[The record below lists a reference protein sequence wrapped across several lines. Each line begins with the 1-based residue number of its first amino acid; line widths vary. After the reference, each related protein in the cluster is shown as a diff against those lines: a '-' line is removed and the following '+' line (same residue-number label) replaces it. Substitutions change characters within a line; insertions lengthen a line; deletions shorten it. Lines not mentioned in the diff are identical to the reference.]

1 LATFLQLLQVA
12 LYGNLLKIKQMNQ
25 KWTIFIL
32 FQACFGWT
40 QTPSL
45 VIPKGHTSGITSV
58 CFSNDG
64 KRILTGSRD
73 FTAKIWDLNA
83 HELHTFM
90 LDNEVQAIAFS
101 PGGDSVLTGSTDG
114 KIKLWKISGE
124 LLKTMSGHTNYITSV
139 AFSPDGKTFL
149 SASKDATA
157 RIWNATGKAIQ
168 IFKHSK
174 SVNSAVFAKNGK
186 SVLTGSD
193 DKTAI
198 LWNLNGTKKATY
210 SKHQSAVTQVRISDD
225 GKFVLTASQ
234 DYSAILWSSNGNLIT
249 QVNQKDKIQACDF
262 MPAKN
267 NFFITGCFDGSV
279 NIWDDS
285 GKSIKSFST
294 KEWSLSALNVNFE
307 NKSIVTVSEVGGMQR
322 WDLNGKLI
330 KDFRGRA
337 QVVKAV
343 SFSPDGNSIV
353 SACMD
358 STAKLWDILNNK
370 YLNLKGHTANIT
382 SVAFSPGGDSIL
394 TGSEDKSAKLWNRS
408 GKEIFS
414 YSLPGVVNSVAFSR
428 DGKLVFAGCY
438 NGCTK
443 LWDASGKEVKVF
455 KQNEKITCA
464 AFSPTSDIIA
474 TGSDERIVKLFDFTG
489 KLLKTIDVGS
499 QVNSI
504 AFNNNGNS
512 LVTGN
517 FNGLTQIW
525 DVSTGQPIETLGRP
539 GDEIIS
545 VAASKDGKYISS
557 GSNNGNI
564 ILWNNS
570 TSESLNLSGHST
582 KVTSVNFSP
591 DNKWLISSSIDGTMK
606 IWDCVNAK
614 ELMTLV
620 CLGAA
625 DWAVKN
631 PAGLFDASP
640 GAMGL
645 MYYQVGLEIV
655 ELDQLKER
663 YFEPGILG
671 TKLGILKIDARNIDN
686 FNSVDLYPEI
696 KASIYKQELTVN
708 LRERSGGMGKL
719 SLFINDK
726 EIIEDA
732 NIERKASVKI
742 NLDDYNKYFLGDT
755 NIISLRAYN
764 KSGWLKS
771 QSYDL
776 VYSVLSSKG
785 TENPN
790 SNEPVIFKGK
800 PHLYAIIVGTS
811 DYKGDKLD
819 LRFPDKDAAAMAN
832 GIKAAG
838 SKLFEER
845 LHINLLTSTAK
856 TPDAISSKS
865 NIENAFADFAA
876 KASSGDIILVYF
888 SGHGSTYG
896 DAESSQFYYLT
907 KDFVSEDLTDPE
919 IRKNFAVSSGDLTKW
934 MTAIPARKQVMIFDA
949 CHSGKVVDALEGIG
963 ARDLSPSQ
971 IRALDRMKDRTGM
984 FILTGSA
991 ADRVSFEASQF
1002 GQGLLTFSLLQ
1013 GMSGLALT
1021 EDKRVDVATLFNY
1034 SRDEVPKLA
1043 KGINKIQIPVV
1054 AFPKG
1059 GGSFDIGIV
1068 DATVKIPL
1076 AQPKPVFIR
1085 NTFQNQE
1092 SFADELGITESLSE
1106 YFRSITAKGAEAEMI
1121 YVDVNEYQNAYSLK
1135 GLYSVNGTVVTLRGK
1150 LYKDKVSLGEYQVNG
1165 DKNAIPDL
1173 INAIFEKVNPLL
1185 K

>member
-1 LATFLQLLQVA
+1 M
-12 LYGNLLKIKQMNQ
+12 KQ

-32 FQACFGWT
+32 FQTFLGMA
-40 QTPSL
+40 QSPSL

-58 CFSNDG
+58 CFSTDG

-73 FTAKIWDLNA
+73 FTAKTWDLNA
-83 HELHTFM
+83 HELHTYK
-90 LDNEVQAIAFS
+90 LDNEVQAVAFS

-114 KIKLWKISGE
+114 KVKLWKITGE
-124 LLKTMSGHTNYITSV
+124 LLRTISGHTHYITSV
-139 AFSPDGKTFL
+139 AFSPDGKNMLT
-149 SASKDATA
+149 ASTDATA
-157 RIWNATGKAIQ
+157 KLWNASGKLLQTFKHAKAI
-168 IFKHSK
+168 
-174 SVNSAVFAKNGK
+174 NSAVFSKNGK
-186 SVLTGSD
+186 SVLTGSE

-198 LWNLNGTKKATY
+198 LWNLDGTKKVTF
-210 SKHQSAVTQVRISDD
+210 SKHQSAVTKARISDD
-225 GKFVLTASQ
+225 GKAILTSSE
-234 DYSAILWSSNGNLIT
+234 DRTAILWNDQGKFLL
-249 QVNQKDKIQACDF
+249 QVKQNDKILACDF

-267 NFFITGCFDGSV
+267 NFFVTGCFDGTV
-279 NIWDDS
+279 NIWNDS

-307 NKSIVTVSEVGGMQR
+307 NKSIITVSEVGGMQR
-322 WDLNGKLI
+322 WNLNGKLI

-343 SFSPDGNSIV
+343 TFSPDGNSIL

-382 SVAFSPGGDSIL
+382 AVAFSPGGDSIL
-394 TGSEDKSAKLWNRS
+394 TGSEDRTAKLWNRS
-408 GKEIFS
+408 GKELFS
-414 YSLPGVVNSVAFSR
+414 YPLPGVVNSVAFSR

-443 LWDASGKEVKVF
+443 LWDAKGTEVKVF

-499 QVNSI
+499 QVNSV
-504 AFNNNGNS
+504 AFNKDGNS
-512 LVTGN
+512 IVTGN
-517 FNGLTQIW
+517 YNGLTQIW

-545 VAASKDGKYISS
+545 VATSKDGKYISS
-557 GSNNGNI
+557 GSNNGSV

-570 TSESLNLSGHST
+570 TSESINLTGHST
-582 KVTSVNFSP
+582 KVMSVNFSP
-591 DNKWLISSSIDGTMK
+591 DSKWLITASMDGTMK
-606 IWDCVNAK
+606 VWDCINAK
-614 ELMTLV
+614 ELLTLV
-620 CLGAA
+620 CLGTT
-625 DWAVKN
+625 DWVVKN
-631 PAGLFDASP
+631 PAGLFDASS
-640 GAMGL
+640 GAMNL
-645 MYYQVGLEIV
+645 MYYQIGLEIV

-663 YFEPGILG
+663 YYEPGLLG
-671 TKLGILKIDARNIDN
+671 TKLGITKIDTRNVDH

-696 KASIYKQELTVN
+696 KASINKQELTIN
-708 LRERSGGMGKL
+708 LIERSGGMGKL

-732 NIERKASVKI
+732 NPERKPSLKV
-742 NLDDYNKYFLGDT
+742 NLDDFNKYFLGDT

-764 KSGWLKS
+764 KGGWLKS

-776 VYSVLSSKG
+776 VYSLSLSKG

-790 SNEPVIFKGK
+790 PNEPVIFKGK
-800 PHLYAIIVGTS
+800 PHLYAIIIGTS

-819 LRFPDKDAAAMAN
+819 LRFPDLDAAAMAN

-845 LHINLLTSTAK
+845 LHINLLTSTGK
-856 TPDAISSKS
+856 TPEVISSKG
-865 NIENAFADFAA
+865 NIEKAFADYAG
-876 KASSGDIILVYF
+876 KATAGDILLVYF

-896 DAESSQFYYLT
+896 DAENSQFYYLT
-907 KDFVSEDLTDPE
+907 KDFISEDLTDPE
-919 IRKNFAVSSGDLTKW
+919 VRKNFAVSSGDLTKW

-1002 GQGLLTFSLLQ
+1002 GQGLLTYSLLQ

-1034 SRDEVPKLA
+1034 SRDKVPELA

-1054 AFPKG
+1054 SFPKG

-1068 DATVKIPL
+1068 DASVKIPL

-1092 SFADELGITESLSE
+1092 TFADELGITESLSE
-1106 YFRSITAKGAEAEMI
+1106 YFRSITAKGADAEMI
-1121 YVDVNEYQNAYSLK
+1121 YVDVNEYQNGYSLK
-1135 GLYSVNGTVVTLRGK
+1135 GLYSVNGTTVSLRGK

-1173 INAIFEKVNPLL
+1173 INAIFEKVNPMIR
-1185 K
+1185 